1 MNAVLADA
9 EALLPLAVAGV
20 AGDADG
26 VLVHGPGWHLRVNT
40 GWVLR
45 EGRRS
50 STVLAESGGDGSA
63 ARLGGRVS
71 GRTVTAL
78 GLEYHGPY
86 GDLLLALDDG
96 AVLEVVSDFPYGE
109 WILSI
114 RRGQGSG
121 EPPVFDLSGPYA
133 ADPYSA
139 QLGQH
144 LRLLAS
150 GAIGPQEA
158 ADWATATM
166 EEDVDFDDTTWQ
178 GLDRLAGADLLVGP
192 DTPLHGPADFAA
204 WLREFEQGIAAS

>member
-1 MNAVLADA
+1 VNAALADA

-26 VLVHGPGWHLRVNT
+26 VLVHGPGWHLRK
-40 GWVLR
+40 
-45 EGRRS
+45 
-50 STVLAESGGDGSA
+50 
-63 ARLGGRVS
+63 
-71 GRTVTAL
+71 
-78 GLEYHGPY
+78 
-86 GDLLLALDDG
+86 
-96 AVLEVVSDFPYGE
+96 
-109 WILSI
+109 
-114 RRGQGSG
+114 GSG

-139 QLGQH
+139 QLGQY

-166 EEDVDFDDTTWQ
+166 EEGVDFDDTTWQ

-192 DTPLHGPADFAA
+192 DTPLHGPVDFAA